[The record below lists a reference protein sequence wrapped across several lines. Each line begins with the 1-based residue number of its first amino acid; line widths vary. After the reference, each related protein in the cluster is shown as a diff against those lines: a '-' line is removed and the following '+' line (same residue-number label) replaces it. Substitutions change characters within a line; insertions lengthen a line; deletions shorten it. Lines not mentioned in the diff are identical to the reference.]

1 MTALP
6 WYVARSA
13 GLVAWSLLAA
23 SVLWGLAMSTRAR
36 AFGRRPR
43 PAWMLDL
50 HRWLGGLATIFVGV
64 HVLAILADSYVHF
77 TLLSVL
83 VPFASSWR
91 PAAIAW
97 GVVGLYLLLA
107 VELTSLAR
115 TRLPR
120 RAWRA
125 VHFASFPL
133 FLTATVHAFTAG
145 TDAGS
150 WAFVAAATTSVLAVA
165 GLTAKRISD
174 ATKEVSPRRSVRA
187 AAASGT
193 PSRTEPARVTA
204 SAASRA

>member
-1 MTALP
+1 MSALP

-13 GLVAWSLLAA
+13 GLVAWSLLTA
-23 SVLWGLAMSTRAR
+23 SVVWGLTMSTRAR
-36 AFGRRPR
+36 PFGHRPR

-50 HRWLGGLATIFVGV
+50 HRWLGGLATIFVAV

-77 TLLSVL
+77 TLWSVL

-91 PAAIAW
+91 PSAVAW
-97 GVVGLYLLLA
+97 GVVSLYLLLA

-115 TRLPR
+115 RRLSK

-133 FLTATVHAFTAG
+133 FLLSTVHALMAG

-150 WAFVAAATTSVLAVA
+150 WAFVTVATTSVLGVA
-165 GLTAKRISD
+165 ALTARRISD
-174 ATKEVSPRRSVRA
+174 ATRPVEPAVDAAGSRARVA
-187 AAASGT
+187 AARRAVRV
-193 PSRTEPARVTA
+193 PSQV
-204 SAASRA
+204 